1 MAEVEGRA
9 VRDRAKRLER
19 LLKEEPGSAL
29 EQAGRL
35 ADEGARY
42 NLGRY
47 TRNLNMPTLALALL
61 DPSARGRVAVAR
73 LDDKVVGGRRL
84 AQLRVRERQAGVLV
98 RTLHGEPV
106 RSEAVFAVDANTGA
120 IVRSRVVVDHED
132 VRATIEVEFGEVAS
146 LGLPVPLEMSED
158 YRRPP
163 SSRADVLLGKYRVD
177 GVATYGDYVRA
188 QVDVEVLGARVP
200 AP

>member
-1 MAEVEGRA
+1 MG
-9 VRDRAKRLER
+9 
-19 LLKEEPGSAL
+19 GSAAPNPRQGDGATAPWNPWL
-29 EQAGRL
+29 SVANRRFLPPGDGPTGRL
-35 ADEGARY
+35 
-42 NLGRY
+42 
-47 TRNLNMPTLALALL
+47 
-61 DPSARGRVAVAR
+61 VAVATSA
-73 LDDKVVGGRRL
+73 GAQHEFPSEAQAARRL
-84 AQLRVRERQAGVLV
+84 AQLRIRERQAGVLV
-98 RTLHGEPV
+98 RTLRGEPV

-132 VRATIEVEFGEVAS
+132 VRATIEVEFGKVAS
-146 LGLPVPLEMSED
+146 LGLPVPLEMRED

-163 SSRADVLLGKYRVD
+163 SSRADVLFGKYRVD